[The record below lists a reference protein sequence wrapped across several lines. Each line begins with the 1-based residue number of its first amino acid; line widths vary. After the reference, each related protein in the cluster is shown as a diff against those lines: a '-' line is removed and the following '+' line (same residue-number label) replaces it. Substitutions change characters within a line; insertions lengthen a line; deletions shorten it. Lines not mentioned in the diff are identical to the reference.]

1 MQIQNQNNIP
11 SFNNKL
17 LQTWL
22 NIMVF
27 FLAFPSIYILQNS
40 IYFYAFLMVLFITKK
55 ITGHYFIKNSFT
67 SIIFV
72 LFISGTVSSV
82 LHPTLKFDPGFLEK
96 FNMVVHYAYWLAIGA
111 YFASWLKY
119 LNIYLLVKWI
129 SIGFLAQVLAYY
141 FLNTKIDL
149 FVIKIVPGI
158 SRNGFVFNTIC
169 FSGFLLFFLLQKF
182 GKIGLS
188 LGSLFVLVAL
198 IFTNGRAGASI
209 GFIILILSLSV
220 VNPLL
225 QYIAKFSIV
234 SLLLI
239 FMLTGFSTERLYNI
253 GNKIAPYIENIN
265 PRFSEFLQGEGE
277 GDLSFDKSWLLRKLM
292 VDKSFDILK
301 KRPLFG
307 IGFGNFSKYDSDLST
322 FYQYERLQYLDG
334 DYINTRSAHNS
345 YAGFAAETGIIG
357 FTLLLLLFVPQL
369 FWFLKTY
376 WLGNNTI
383 YFIITVSFIGALIHM
398 YTIASITGANIWF
411 LLGIIYGIKNLKTK
425 KNLAT

>member
-1 MQIQNQNNIP
+1 MKVPTNNIAP
-11 SFNNKL
+11 SLNNQL

-40 IYFYAFLMVLFITKK
+40 VYFYAFLMVLFITKK
-55 ITGHYFIKNSFT
+55 ITGHYFIKSRFNV
-67 SIIFV
+67 IMLILFV
-72 LFISGTVSSV
+72 SGLVSSI
-82 LHPTLKFDPGFLEK
+82 LHPTLKFDPGFFGK

-129 SIGFLAQVLAYY
+129 AIGFLAQVLAFY
-141 FLNTKIDL
+141 FFNTKIDL
-149 FVIKIVPGI
+149 VVIKIAPGI

-169 FSGFLLFFLLQKF
+169 FSGFLLYFLYQKF
-182 GKIGLS
+182 GRIGLS
-188 LGSLFVLVAL
+188 VGSMFVLVAL
-198 IFTNGRAGASI
+198 VFTNGRAGASV
-209 GFIILILSLSV
+209 GFILLILSLSV
-220 VNPLL
+220 VHPLFR
-225 QYIAKFSIV
+225 YFAKFGIV
-234 SLLLI
+234 SLLVIITLS
-239 FMLTGFSTERLYNI
+239 GFSMERLYSI
-253 GNKIAPYIENIN
+253 GSKIAPYVESIN
-265 PRFSEFLQGEGE
+265 PRFATLLQGEGE

-301 KRPLFG
+301 KRPVFG
-307 IGFGNFSKYDSDLST
+307 IGFGNFTKYDSDLST

-369 FWFLKTY
+369 LWFLKAY
-376 WLGNNTI
+376 WQGNYTVH
-383 YFIITVSFIGALIHM
+383 FIIIVSFIGAIIHM

-411 LLGIIYGIKNLKTK
+411 LLGVVHGIKKLKPKRNLV
-425 KNLAT
+425 L